1 MIVNKLKVFKTNAPR
16 QNQSSFFSTE
26 FDEIKDYNLTNKFF
40 FGHIIF
46 YFILMTLCP
55 LNQKGQETIVLFV
68 DSKFFY
74 FTKEELTVK
83 VQFFIICTPL
93 NIHVVSENLV
103 QTSLFLSIIISLG
116 NVKGTDKSVAS
127 VFLCEARCLLFK
139 SLFPMY
145 AAFRYSLSE
154 NHLYFMYFMFSLF
167 SQHNSLLNIFFAHLV
182 LRLFAN

>member
-1 MIVNKLKVFKTNAPR
+1 
-16 QNQSSFFSTE
+16 
-26 FDEIKDYNLTNKFF
+26 
-40 FGHIIF
+40 
-46 YFILMTLCP
+46 MTLCP
-55 LNQKGQETIVLFV
+55 LKQKGQETIVLFV
-68 DSKFFY
+68 DSKFY
-74 FTKEELTVK
+74 RTNCKSIV
-83 VQFFIICTPL
+83 FFIICTPL

>member
-1 MIVNKLKVFKTNAPR
+1 MLQDRISLPFLAQSLRKSRTTILPINFFWTYNFLFHFDDSLSFKTKGARNDC
-16 QNQSSFFSTE
+16 SFCRF
-26 FDEIKDYNLTNKFF
+26 
-40 FGHIIF
+40 
-46 YFILMTLCP
+46 
-55 LNQKGQETIVLFV
+55 QV
-68 DSKFFY
+68 FY

-154 NHLYFMYFMFSLF
+154 NHLYFMYFMYFMFSLF
-167 SQHNSLLNIFFAHLV
+167 SQDQRNSLLNIFFAHLV